1 MQVFFSTAKLLNI
14 NHFLPS
20 HPLMPQSLLPKLS
33 QPVCTDATSLAQF
46 SKDMVY
52 AGAPDFALKARDWQE
67 VSEVLST
74 CHQQEIP
81 VTPCGSQ
88 TSMTG
93 SSVADSGL
101 ALSLTSLNKILE
113 LKKQSDGTAL
123 IDCEPG
129 VILGDL
135 KCYATKNGYF
145 YPPDPTS
152 FNEAT
157 LGATV
162 ATNATGEDTYAYGP
176 TRRYVEA
183 LEILTAD
190 GRPQILT
197 RQKPVANS
205 ILKNTAGYF
214 LDGEP
219 IDALI
224 GSEGTLAVFK
234 KITVRVLSAQG
245 RDTALLILPFSDF
258 AKTLAAVQLLDGAK
272 FKPRAI
278 ELIGPGAADYFKLHT
293 ACPSELKNEGC
304 FLCVKIEYDA
314 SNSID
319 PVLDSWMTPL
329 TNIYNAVSDTPC
341 LARVFVA
348 TTHAQKEA
356 IRLCRHFIPLKV
368 NEDYFPYREQGGG
381 KIGTDWWVPLKHL
394 QDMLLPTFE
403 QATTLQIPFL
413 VFAHIGNGHPH
424 WNFLTRNPE
433 ENAKAK
439 AFVLAQCHKAV
450 AFGGGVAGEHGIGKI
465 KRDLLTIQHGTDTIA
480 RMKALK
486 HQWDPKNLLGRGNLF
501 TPNNGKA

>member
-1 MQVFFSTAKLLNI
+1 
-14 NHFLPS
+14 
-20 HPLMPQSLLPKLS
+20 MPQTLPLELPN
-33 QPVCTDATSLAQF
+33 PVCTDAASLAQF

-52 AGAPDFALKARDWQE
+52 AGAPDFVLKARDWQE
-67 VSEVLST
+67 VSEVLAA

-101 ALSLTSLNKILE
+101 ALSLTGLNKILD
-113 LKKQSDGTAL
+113 LRPQADGTAL

-129 VILGDL
+129 VILGEL
-135 KCYATKNGYF
+135 KRFAAAQGYF

-176 TRRYVEA
+176 TRRYIEA
-183 LEILTAD
+183 LDVLKAD
-190 GRPQILT
+190 GSMQIVT
-197 RQKPVANS
+197 RQKPLVHS

-214 LDGEP
+214 LDGES
-219 IDALI
+219 IDTLI

-245 RDTALLILPFSDF
+245 RDTVLLILPFSNF
-258 AKTLAAVQLLDGAK
+258 AKTLAAVQQLAQAPLQ
-272 FKPRAI
+272 PRAI
-278 ELIGPGAADYFKLHT
+278 ELIGPGAADYFKMHT
-293 ACPSELKNEGC
+293 ACPTELKNEAY
-304 FLCVKIEYDA
+304 FLYVKIECDA
-314 SNSID
+314 SYSIE
-319 PVLDSWMTPL
+319 PILDSWMTQL
-329 TNIYNAVSDTPC
+329 TDIYDAVSDAPC
-341 LARVFVA
+341 LSRVFVA
-348 TTHAQKEA
+348 TTDAQKEA

-381 KIGTDWWVPLKHL
+381 KIGTDWWVPLQHMPEM
-394 QDMLLPTFE
+394 MLKTFTGA
-403 QATTLQIPFL
+403 QILKIPFL

-424 WNFLTRNPE
+424 WNFLTRNAE

-439 AFVLAQCHKAV
+439 ALVLEQGRQAV

-465 KRDLLTIQHGTDTIA
+465 KRDLLAIQHDAKTIA
-480 RMKALK
+480 RMRALK
-486 HQWDPKNLLGRGNLF
+486 QQWDPKNLLGRGNLF
-501 TPNNGKA
+501 APSTNDKT